1 MSETMSGDEMFEVV
15 DERGFVVGLAPRR
28 RCHGDPSLIHRCSHV
43 VVYHPDG
50 RILLQ
55 KRTASKDIQPGKWD
69 TAVGGHLQ
77 PGEDFETGARRE
89 MAEELGL
96 PPALSMTVLCD
107 TKIRNERES
116 ENVRVFS
123 VVHPGP
129 FSFPPEEIDE
139 VRFWTEDELRAS
151 VKSGDPSF
159 TPNLLA
165 ELKILLNL

>member
-1 MSETMSGDEMFEVV
+1 MSGDEIFEIV
-15 DERGFVVGLAPRR
+15 DDHGFVVGCAPRR
-28 RCHGDPSLIHRCSHV
+28 LCHDDPSLIHRCSHV

-55 KRTASKDIQPGKWD
+55 KRSSSKDIQPGKWD

-77 PGEDFETGARRE
+77 PGEDFESAALRE
-89 MAEELGL
+89 MTEELGIPDTL
-96 PPALSMTVLCD
+96 PLRHICD

-123 VVHPGP
+123 AVHPGP

-139 VRFWTEDELRAS
+139 VRFWTKAELRAA
-151 VKSGDPSF
+151 VETADPSF
-159 TPNLLA
+159 TPNLRA
-165 ELKILLNL
+165 ELKILLNI